1 MDVPRFPAHI
11 QEPAGNQLRARV
23 AALRFVSGNCENVTT
38 LPIYERAEERVAIQ
52 DLL

>member
-11 QEPAGNQLRARV
+11 QEPAGNQLRAR
-23 AALRFVSGNCENVTT
+23 ASALRLVGGHFENVTT

-52 DLL
+52 DML